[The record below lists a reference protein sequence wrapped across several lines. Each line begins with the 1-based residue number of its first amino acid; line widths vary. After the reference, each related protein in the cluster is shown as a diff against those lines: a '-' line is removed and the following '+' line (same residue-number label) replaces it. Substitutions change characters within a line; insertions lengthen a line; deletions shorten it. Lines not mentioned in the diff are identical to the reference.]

1 MNSFGINAG
10 VTRPFI
16 EFLRLSLGWAIIF
29 IIFLKVNLTVPERC
43 WTGRAWLGSL
53 FTQGTNMNHFLK
65 RRGFLA
71 GFWWDMG
78 SRTISLP
85 SAQCPAVPQ
94 ARCHL
99 LEPSTAPGIQE
110 LPNPSLSILIT
121 FSPRQGHVAKE
132 LRNGAKCCIS
142 AGSRKIT
149 EFQDHGGWKRAPRS
163 SPSYA

>member
-1 MNSFGINAG
+1 MARPLFTAMTFILITLIIMNSFGINAG

-78 SRTISLP
+78 PRTISLP
-85 SAQCPAVPQ
+85 SALLCPRPAVTCWSPAQ
-94 ARCHL
+94 L
-99 LEPSTAPGIQE
+99 LAS
-110 LPNPSLSILIT
+110 
-121 FSPRQGHVAKE
+121 
-132 LRNGAKCCIS
+132 
-142 AGSRKIT
+142 
-149 EFQDHGGWKRAPRS
+149 RS
-163 SPSYA
+163 SRIRHSLY